1 MLKNLLNSCFD
12 AYRGSHKSVVAGRHI
27 ATDISFPTGYENVNA
42 TTYVPPCD
50 GMFVIQCE
58 PAEGYAYY
66 NLTVRRDQLDC
77 GFVGSYG
84 QTWPVLEILA
94 ERAKRF
100 TGTRGL
106 MELLR
111 TSRRTS
117 AFTHTS
123 ALNVCF
129 GGASYR

>member
-1 MLKNLLNSCFD
+1 MLKKLLRSCFD

-50 GMFVIQCE
+50 GVFVIQCE

-84 QTWPVLEILA
+84 QTWPVLETPCRKGDVLVHPH
-94 ERAKRF
+94 
-100 TGTRGL
+100 L
-106 MELLR
+106 P
-111 TSRRTS
+111 
-117 AFTHTS
+117 
-123 ALNVCF
+123 
-129 GGASYR
+129 

>member
-42 TTYVPPCD
+42 NTYVPPCD
-50 GMFVIQCE
+50 GVFVIQCE
-58 PAEGYAYY
+58 PAEGCAYC
-66 NLTVRRDQLDC
+66 NLTVRRDQFDC
-77 GFVGSYG
+77 
-84 QTWPVLEILA
+84 
-94 ERAKRF
+94 
-100 TGTRGL
+100 GL

-129 GGASYR
+129 GGASYE

>member
-50 GMFVIQCE
+50 GVFVIQCE
-58 PAEGYAYY
+58 PAEGYDEISSTVDLWG
-66 NLTVRRDQLDC
+66 LTGRRGQL
-77 GFVGSYG
+77 SRY
-84 QTWPVLEILA
+84 PA
-94 ERAKRF
+94 ERVKRF

-129 GGASYR
+129 GGASYE

>member
-42 TTYVPPCD
+42 NTYVPPCD
-50 GMFVIQCE
+50 GVFVIQCE

-77 GFVGSYG
+77 GYVWIDGAAQNIKAHIRFYPYIGS
-84 QTWPVLEILA
+84 
-94 ERAKRF
+94 
-100 TGTRGL
+100 
-106 MELLR
+106 
-111 TSRRTS
+111 
-117 AFTHTS
+117 
-123 ALNVCF
+123 
-129 GGASYR
+129 

>member
-1 MLKNLLNSCFD
+1 MLKKLLNSCLD
-12 AYRGSHKSVVAGRHI
+12 AYRGSHKSVVAGNII

-42 TTYVPPCD
+42 NSYVPPSD
-50 GMFVIQCE
+50 GVFVIQCE

-77 GFVGSYG
+77 GFVGSTG
-84 QTWPVLEILA
+84 RRGRFLRLLA

-106 MELLR
+106 MEPLR

-117 AFTHTS
+117 AFTRTS

-129 GGASYR
+129 GGASYE